1 MDYFMSLLVLVFLV
15 AMSALFSAV
24 ELSLISVSQLRVRNL
39 VKNKRWGAKTL
50 KRLKDAPERMLITV
64 LIGNNIVN
72 ILASALATYVAIL
85 YFGYLGVGLAVGVIS
100 FLILVFGEILPK
112 TLATAHSEQ
121 IALFV
126 ARPIELMQKVMQP
139 LILGFELVSSLMGR
153 IIGKKMIPLVTED
166 MLKTMIEVGV
176 EEKVWAK
183 EERDFIEGVLRF
195 DDVKVE
201 SVMTPFSKMF
211 CLDGELTVA
220 ESLPVINTV
229 RFSRFPVYAGGDCGN
244 IIGSVHIKD
253 ILKAFGK
260 DGRLKVKDLAKKTLY
275 TPKSAILKA
284 VFTEMLKRHQHIA
297 IVGDGAGKVE
307 GLVTLEN
314 LIEEIT
320 GEIRDEA
327 EPVTPP

>member
-1 MDYFMSLLVLVFLV
+1 MDYILALLVLGVLI
-15 AMSALFSAV
+15 ALSALFSAV

-39 VKNKRWGAKTL
+39 VKNKRWGARTL

-64 LIGNNIVN
+64 LIGNNLVN
-72 ILASALATYVAIL
+72 ILASALATYVATL

-112 TLATAHSEQ
+112 TLATARSEQ
-121 IALFV
+121 IALLV
-126 ARPIELMQKVMQP
+126 ARPIELMQRVMYP
-139 LILGFELVSSLMGR
+139 LIIGFELVSSMMGR
-153 IIGKKMIPLVTED
+153 MIGKKMTPLVTED

-195 DDVKVE
+195 DDVRVE

-220 ESLPVINTV
+220 QSLPIINKA
-229 RFSRFPVYAGGDCGN
+229 RFSRFPVYVGGDCGN

-253 ILKAFGK
+253 VIKAFEK
-260 DGRLKVKDLAKKTLY
+260 DGGVRVKDLAKKVLY
-275 TPKSAILKA
+275 TPKEAILKA

-297 IVGDGAGKVE
+297 IVRDGAGRVE

-314 LIEEIT
+314 LIEEIM

-327 EPVTPP
+327 EPA